1 MRPAMNV
8 FRYRNGQ
15 LHCEGVALR
24 RLAEEFGTPLYV
36 YSQGHIVGQ
45 YQDLARAFSG
55 VDHLICCSV
64 KANGNLALLR
74 AVANAGAGFDV
85 VSGGELYRVLR
96 AGGDPTRCVFAGVGK
111 TREEIEY
118 ALKLGIYS
126 FNVES
131 EPELRAIA
139 GAARRLGRRA
149 PIAIRVNPGVDPE
162 THRYISTGKHE
173 SKFGIS
179 VRQAL
184 EVYRAAARLGGIEIR
199 GVQMHIGSQITKTA
213 PYVLALRKIAPL
225 IERVRQLAPRTL
237 KFFDLGGGLGIRY
250 HDERPPSA
258 ASLAR
263 AVMPQLRK
271 TGLQILLEPGRF
283 IFGNGG
289 VLVTRVLYV
298 KQTPVKRFVVT
309 DAAMN
314 DLIRPALYE
323 SYHGIVP
330 VAANSAGRKIT
341 ADVVGPVCES
351 GDFLARDRAVAGVA
365 EDDLL
370 AVMSVGAYGMA
381 MASNY
386 NARPRPAE
394 VLVNGR
400 RYEVVRRRESVKDL
414 IAGETIPR
422 WLA

>member
-1 MRPAMNV
+1 MRLAMNA
-8 FRYRNGQ
+8 FQYRSGT

-45 YQDLARAFSG
+45 YEGLDRAFAG
-55 VDHLICCSV
+55 TDHLICCSV
-64 KANGNLALLR
+64 KANGNIALLR

-96 AGGDPTRCVFAGVGK
+96 ADGDPTRCVFAGVGK
-111 TREEIEY
+111 TRDEIEY
-118 ALKLGIYS
+118 ALKLNIYS

-131 EPELRAIA
+131 EPELRMLAA
-139 GAARRLGRRA
+139 VARRMGRRA
-149 PIAIRVNPGVDPE
+149 PIAIRVNPGVDPD

-179 VRQAL
+179 VKQAHD
-184 EVYRAAARLGGIEIR
+184 VYRAASQLAGIEIR
-199 GVQMHIGSQITKTA
+199 GVQMHIGSQITKAA
-213 PYVLALRKIAPL
+213 PFVLAMKKIARL
-225 IERVRQLAPRTL
+225 IERVREMAPRTL
-237 KFFDLGGGLGIRY
+237 QFIDLGGGLGIRY
-250 HDERPPSA
+250 RDEQPPTA
-258 ASLAR
+258 AEFAR
-263 AVMPQLRK
+263 AVLPSLQK
-271 TGLQILLEPGRF
+271 TGLRILLEPGRF
-283 IFGNGG
+283 VFGNGG

-298 KQTPVKRFVVT
+298 KQTPVKRFVII

-323 SYHGIVP
+323 SYHEIIP
-330 VAANSAGRKIT
+330 VAAKSARRKMI

-351 GDFLARDRAVAGVA
+351 GDFLARNRKVAAVG
-365 EDDLL
+365 EGELL

-394 VLVNGR
+394 ILVNGR
-400 RYEVVRRRESVKDL
+400 RYDVVRRRESVKDMV
-414 IAGETIPR
+414 AGESIAP
-422 WLA
+422 WLL